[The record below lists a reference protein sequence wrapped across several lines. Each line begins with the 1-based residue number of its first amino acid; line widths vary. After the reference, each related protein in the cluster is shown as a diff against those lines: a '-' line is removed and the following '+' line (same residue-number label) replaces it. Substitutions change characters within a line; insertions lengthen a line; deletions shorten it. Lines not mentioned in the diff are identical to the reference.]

1 MRDVLNSE
9 EFAEETETHRVI
21 NTLRPAQRQSVILLT
36 VHYMFKHRLWNFNG
50 LACGRLTINVGD
62 LDLICLCRECVF
74 VFQRIS
80 LCLVS
85 CHIPGHKQR

>member
-36 VHYMFKHRLWNFNG
+36 QFN
-50 LACGRLTINVGD
+50 T
-62 LDLICLCRECVF
+62 CLNTGSGILMAWPVAD
-74 VFQRIS
+74 
-80 LCLVS
+80 
-85 CHIPGHKQR
+85 